1 MDSMQCSSL
10 DAFSERI
17 SEMCACERAEISSS
31 DNLHYAR
38 EHGNSPLY
46 QYFVH
51 GGPNHLWRNRPEV
64 RDFLKRYGCILLP
77 DNEAYMELQR
87 AFALSPRS
95 RKTFLKAQQSSLLP
109 NLNPTDDDLL
119 MHFITTGGGS
129 WFSKLF
135 VFPERVAMLIE
146 RERKLGFPKRG
157 F

>member
-1 MDSMQCSSL
+1 
-10 DAFSERI
+10 
-17 SEMCACERAEISSS
+17 
-31 DNLHYAR
+31 
-38 EHGNSPLY
+38 
-46 QYFVH
+46 
-51 GGPNHLWRNRPEV
+51 
-64 RDFLKRYGCILLP
+64 
-77 DNEAYMELQR
+77 MELQR

-95 RKTFLKAQQSSLLP
+95 RKTFLKAQQSSPLP

>member
-1 MDSMQCSSL
+1 MDSIQCSSL

-95 RKTFLKAQQSSLLP
+95 RKTFLKAQQSSPLP
-109 NLNPTDDDLL
+109 NLNPTDDDLSSDESL
-119 MHFITTGGGS
+119 KVRWSFRLLLAVYSEADYRKRIALELA
-129 WFSKLF
+129 K
-135 VFPERVAMLIE
+135 ML
-146 RERKLGFPKRG
+146 PT
-157 F
+157 

>member
-1 MDSMQCSSL
+1 
-10 DAFSERI
+10 
-17 SEMCACERAEISSS
+17 
-31 DNLHYAR
+31 
-38 EHGNSPLY
+38 
-46 QYFVH
+46 
-51 GGPNHLWRNRPEV
+51 
-64 RDFLKRYGCILLP
+64 
-77 DNEAYMELQR
+77 MELQR

-95 RKTFLKAQQSSLLP
+95 RKTFLKAQQSSPLP

-146 RERKLGFPKRG
+146 REQKLGFPKRG